1 MGEVINFP
9 HPGSAGTTLS
19 AAEERLSHDDVARL
33 EAIRDNVEALLDMVA
48 GIRRDPEAVAYAAA
62 RFGMM
67 RMFHL
72 HGRAAAIGFADR
84 CIETAEIATDLS
96 QP

>member
-9 HPGSAGTTLS
+9 KSGRTS
-19 AAEERLSHDDVARL
+19 AALYAADERLSCDDIARL
-33 EAIRDNVEALLDMVA
+33 EAIRDNVEALLEMVA

-67 RMFHL
+67 RMFRL
-72 HGRAAAIGFADR
+72 HGRAVAMGFANR
-84 CIETAEIATDLS
+84 CIETAELADDLECR
-96 QP
+96 

>member
-9 HPGSAGTTLS
+9 APGSTGAPIPS
-19 AAEERLSHDDVARL
+19 ADERLSRDDVARL

-72 HGRAAAIGFADR
+72 HGRAVAIGFANR
-84 CIETAEIATDLS
+84 CIETAELGEDLGFR
-96 QP
+96 

>member
-9 HPGSAGTTLS
+9 QPDCAS
-19 AAEERLSHDDVARL
+19 AALPAADERLSCDDVTRL
-33 EAIRDNVEALLDMVA
+33 EAIRDNVEALLDIVA

-72 HGRAAAIGFADR
+72 HGRAAAMAFADR

>member
-9 HPGSAGTTLS
+9 QPGCAS
-19 AAEERLSHDDVARL
+19 AAVAAVDERLSCEDVARL

-48 GIRRDPEAVAYAAA
+48 GVRRDPEAVAYAAA
-62 RFGMM
+62 RFGIM

-72 HGRAAAIGFADR
+72 HGRAAAMGFANR

-96 QP
+96 RS

>member
-9 HPGSAGTTLS
+9 QPGCAN
-19 AAEERLSHDDVARL
+19 AALPAIDERLSREDVARL

-67 RMFHL
+67 RMVRL
-72 HGRAAAIGFADR
+72 HGRAVAMGFANR
-84 CIETAEIATDLS
+84 CIETAELAEDLDCR
-96 QP
+96 

>member
-9 HPGSAGTTLS
+9 TPGSAGT
-19 AAEERLSHDDVARL
+19 AVAEADDRLSRDDVARL

-67 RMFHL
+67 RMFRL
-72 HGRAAAIGFADR
+72 HGRAVAMGFANR
-84 CIETAEIATDLS
+84 CIETAELAEDLECR
-96 QP
+96 

>member
-9 HPGSAGTTLS
+9 RPGIAGATLS
-19 AAEERLSHDDVARL
+19 AADERLSHDDVARL

-67 RMFHL
+67 RMFRL
-72 HGRAAAIGFADR
+72 HGRAVAMGFANR
-84 CIETAEIATDLS
+84 CIETAELAEDLECR
-96 QP
+96 

>member
-1 MGEVINFP
+1 MGEVVNFP
-9 HPGSAGTTLS
+9 QSGSAKTTLS
-19 AAEERLSHDDVARL
+19 TVDEKVSRDDTARL

-48 GIRRDPEAVAYAAA
+48 GVRRDPEAVAYAAA
-62 RFGMM
+62 RFGIM

-72 HGRAAAIGFADR
+72 HGRAAAMGFANR

-96 QP
+96 RS

>member
-9 HPGSAGTTLS
+9 TPGSAGT
-19 AAEERLSHDDVARL
+19 AVDVADDRLSRDDVARL

-72 HGRAAAIGFADR
+72 HGRAAAMGFADR
-84 CIETAEIATDLS
+84 CVETAEIATDLT
-96 QP
+96 QT

>member
-1 MGEVINFP
+1 MGEVIDFP
-9 HPGSAGTTLS
+9 QSSNAR
-19 AAEERLSHDDVARL
+19 AALPATDGRLSCDDVARL

-67 RMFHL
+67 RMFQV
-72 HGRAAAIGFADR
+72 HGRAVAMGFAKR
-84 CIETAEIATDLS
+84 CVETAELAEDLGCK
-96 QP
+96 

>member
-9 HPGSAGTTLS
+9 ATGSTGTTFPS
-19 AAEERLSHDDVARL
+19 ADEKLTHDDVARL

-62 RFGMM
+62 RFGIM

-72 HGRAAAIGFADR
+72 HGRAAAMGFADR

-96 QP
+96 RS